1 MKFENGKIEA
11 RLNDLFFDVA
21 LVAMLKNIDHGM
33 IYRAHHH
40 MSHSCA
46 FCAAQHGQTHLDLV
60 ARAAGS
66 NVINRIDIL
75 QRLEI
80 SLLVTKIADK
90 NFMRTQGLSFIAL
103 TFRAAHGSNT
113 KSRLRQLRNKQFPL
127 MTRTPE
133 ERHAGNECVSSIKSR
148 WSPSN

>member
-40 MSHSCA
+40 MAHSCA

-66 NVINRIDIL
+66 TVINRSDIL
-75 QRLEI
+75 QR
-80 SLLVTKIADK
+80 SA
-90 NFMRTQGLSFIAL
+90 
-103 TFRAAHGSNT
+103 
-113 KSRLRQLRNKQFPL
+113 
-127 MTRTPE
+127 
-133 ERHAGNECVSSIKSR
+133 ERRVGKECVSTCR
-148 WSPSN
+148 YWLSPYH

>member
-40 MSHSCA
+40 MAHSCA

-80 SLLVTKIADK
+80 SLIVTKIAAT
-90 NFMRTQGLSFIAL
+90 NFMPTQARSVERRVGKAFVS
-103 TFRAAHGSNT
+103 S
-113 KSRLRQLRNKQFPL
+113 
-127 MTRTPE
+127 TRT
-133 ERHAGNECVSSIKSR
+133 RG
-148 WSPSN
+148 SPL